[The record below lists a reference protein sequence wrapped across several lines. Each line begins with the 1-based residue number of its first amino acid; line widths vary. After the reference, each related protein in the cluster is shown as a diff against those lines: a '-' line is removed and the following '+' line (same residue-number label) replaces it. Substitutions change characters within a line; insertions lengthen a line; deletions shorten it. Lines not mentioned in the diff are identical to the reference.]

1 MCYSCLGERTI
12 LLLFL
17 RSNSDFL
24 LVAFVRHGLRLA
36 SRVERSAMLQ
46 LDAVHSIFL
55 LQGRHG
61 ITEDTSDPRR
71 LYTELARHGQGQR
84 DMLIVREFSDII
96 HSSFTLIIY
105 KKKFAFYTYLSLMD
119 FFYVLRNI

>member
-1 MCYSCLGERTI
+1 MSRLCLLQDIRHKMCYSCLGERTI

-55 LQGRHG
+55 LQGVHDY
-61 ITEDTSDPRR
+61 TDDTSVPRG
-71 LYTELARHGQGQR
+71 LYR
-84 DMLIVREFSDII
+84 
-96 HSSFTLIIY
+96 
-105 KKKFAFYTYLSLMD
+105 
-119 FFYVLRNI
+119 